1 MGRKTFSTM
10 HLPLGRGFIFFVYWM
25 VQSSLLIAGCAQQS
39 LVAMEQVTLPKSRV
53 FPDFVAVIAQPED
66 TFSSLALEYLG
77 DPSMDFIISE
87 FNNVNSLSPGQEVI
101 IPLKPYQKGGLTVA
115 GYQTVPVLCY
125 HKFSRTEAD
134 QVTVTGSVFEE
145 QMRFLK
151 EQGFRVI
158 TLDELFDFFDFNRQ
172 IPRKSVVITID
183 DGWRSTYEIAYPIL
197 RKYGYPATLFVYT
210 DMIVGSHSTL
220 SYDLI
225 REMSENS
232 IDIQCHTRTHRNL
245 GKKTDLES
253 FRKYFGAIE
262 KELTLSREIIK
273 RKLDKDVE
281 YLAYPYGETNR
292 LVIALLIK
300 LGYRGGFT
308 IERNSNAFFVNPYRV
323 SRSMIYGHLGL
334 EDFANNLTTF
344 VSKPLR

>member
-1 MGRKTFSTM
+1 M
-10 HLPLGRGFIFFVYWM
+10 HLALGRGFIFFVYWM
-25 VQSSLLIAGCAQQS
+25 ALFSLLIAGCAQLG
-39 LVAMEQVTLPKSRV
+39 LVAREQVTLPKSRV

-87 FNNVNSLSPGQEVI
+87 FNKVNSLSPGQEVI

-134 QVTVTGSVFEE
+134 LVTVTESVFEE

-158 TLDELFDFFDFNRQ
+158 TLDELFDFFDFKRQ
-172 IPRKSVVITID
+172 IPKKSVVITID

-225 REMSENS
+225 REMSENG
-232 IDIQCHTRTHRNL
+232 IDVQCHTKTHRNL
-245 GKKTDLES
+245 GKKTDQES
-253 FRKYFGAIE
+253 FREYFGALE

-273 RKLDKDVE
+273 RKLDKNVE
-281 YLAYPYGETNR
+281 YLAYPYGDTNR

-323 SRSMIYGHLGL
+323 YRSMIYGHLGL
-334 EDFANNLTTF
+334 EDFADNLKTF
-344 VSKPLR
+344 ANTPLR